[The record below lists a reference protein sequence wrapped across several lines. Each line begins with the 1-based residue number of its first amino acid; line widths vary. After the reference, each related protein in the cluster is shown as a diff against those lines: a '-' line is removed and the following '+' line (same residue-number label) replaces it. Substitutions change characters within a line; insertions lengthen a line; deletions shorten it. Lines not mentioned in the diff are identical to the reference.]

1 MRILTAREN
10 RYDNSRSISNS
21 QKPSYHGYGNNGR
34 RITGRSEN
42 VRISIPHKSFEE
54 RRSPYGSSG
63 SPENVKESMSMPF
76 YKRLD
81 IVLVRYAEDYNQCLT
96 GGTRPALVISATKL
110 NEKCPYMVT
119 FPMTKHMKYIDYE
132 YNVFIDKMDCVGLK
146 DSGMCM
152 CNQFRSVDRKDVI
165 EKFGYVVDAR
175 LKEKIDLAV
184 IAALELVKGGL
195 LE

>member
-1 MRILTAREN
+1 MRISTASEN
-10 RYDNSRSISNS
+10 RYDNSRNS
-21 QKPSYHGYGNNGR
+21 TNNQKPRYPGHGNSSG

-42 VRISIPHKSFEE
+42 VRMSIPHKSFEE

-76 YKRLD
+76 YNRLD
-81 IVLVRYAEDYNQCLT
+81 IVLVRYAADYNQCLT

-132 YNVFIDKMDCVGLK
+132 YNVFIDKMDCEGLK

-165 EKFGYVVDAR
+165 DKLGYVVDAR

-184 IAALELVKGGL
+184 IAALNLAQGG
-195 LE
+195 

>member
-1 MRILTAREN
+1 MRISTAREN
-10 RYDNSRSISNS
+10 SYDNSRNS
-21 QKPSYHGYGNNGR
+21 TNRQMSSYTGYGNSGG

-42 VRISIPHKSFEE
+42 VRMSIPHKSNEE

-76 YKRLD
+76 YNRLD
-81 IVLVRYAEDYNQCLT
+81 IILVRYAADYNQSLT

-110 NEKCPYMVT
+110 NEKCPFMVT

-132 YNVFIDKMDCVGLK
+132 YNVFIDKMDCEGLK

-165 EKFGYVVDAR
+165 DKLGYVVDAR
-175 LKEKIDLAV
+175 LKEKINLAV
-184 IAALELVKGGL
+184 IAALELELVQGG
-195 LE
+195 

>member
-1 MRILTAREN
+1 MRISTEREN
-10 RYDNSRSISNS
+10 RYDNSRNS
-21 QKPSYHGYGNNGR
+21 TDNHKPNYSGYGNSGG

-42 VRISIPHKSFEE
+42 VRMSIPHKSFEE

-76 YKRLD
+76 YNRLD
-81 IVLVRYAEDYNQCLT
+81 IILVRYAADYNQCLT

-132 YNVFIDKMDCVGLK
+132 YNVFIDKMDCEGLK

-165 EKFGYVVDAR
+165 DKLGYVVDAR
-175 LKEKIDLAV
+175 LKEKINLAV
-184 IAALELVKGGL
+184 IAALELELVQGG
-195 LE
+195 